1 MPDPSCNGAD
11 RINCY
16 ALVAYIP
23 GQLGAFLDELR
34 RDLEPN
40 SLAPRAHITILP
52 PRCLSPEVPNQLAW
66 EELHQKLA
74 TVAPFCVELKD
85 VETFNETNVVYFAIG
100 SGTEQL
106 QSLHAYLAV
115 DSLTFREPFPY
126 HPHVTVAQ
134 KLSAEQAHSIG
145 EQAQQRWRAYKG
157 PRSFTV
163 ETVSFVQNS
172 KTDLWYDLAEA
183 VLAEPVSSR

>member
-23 GQLGAFLDELR
+23 GQLGAFLDQLR

-52 PRCLSPEVPNQLAW
+52 PRCLSADVPNERAW
-66 EELHQKLA
+66 DELHRKLA
-74 TVAPFCVELKD
+74 RVAPFRVEVKE
-85 VETFNETNVVYFAIG
+85 VETFEKTKVVYFAVGDGWDDLLRLHTCLDTG
-100 SGTEQL
+100 SLRYDE
-106 QSLHAYLAV
+106 A
-115 DSLTFREPFPY
+115 FEY
-126 HPHVTVAQ
+126 HPHITVAQ
-134 KLSAEQAHSIG
+134 KLTPDQAESIRN
-145 EQAQQRWRAYKG
+145 EAWVRWQKYDG
-157 PRSFTV
+157 PRSFMV

-183 VLAEPVSSR
+183 VLAEPVPSR